1 MGAIARDEPELS
13 AVVLGY
19 SAGEALAT
27 LTKRLV
33 DVLESLGESFE
44 VVLVANYHEG
54 SADPTPEV
62 AQRVCV
68 ADPRIRVVA
77 RAKGGGMGWDLR
89 SGLSEAAGRVLVVL
103 DGDGQNPPEDVARA
117 YSELVGSGHDVVKGR
132 RITRHD
138 GAYRRLLSVAYNL
151 VFVLLF
157 GTRGIWDVNG
167 KPKALTRDAYE
178 RLTLVS
184 DDWFLDA
191 ELILAARRAGM
202 KIGEI
207 PVEFRA
213 STARPSFVR
222 PGAILEFARHMLSY
236 RFRGRP

>member
-1 MGAIARDEPELS
+1 
-13 AVVLGY
+13 
-19 SAGEALAT
+19 
-27 LTKRLV
+27 
-33 DVLESLGESFE
+33 
-44 VVLVANYHEG
+44 
-54 SADPTPEV
+54 
-62 AQRVCV
+62 
-68 ADPRIRVVA
+68 VA

-89 SGLSEAAGRVLVVL
+89 SGPAS
-103 DGDGQNPPEDVARA
+103 
-117 YSELVGSGHDVVKGR
+117 
-132 RITRHD
+132 
-138 GAYRRLLSVAYNL
+138 
-151 VFVLLF
+151 
-157 GTRGIWDVNG
+157 G

-236 RFRGRP
+236 RLRGRP